1 MWYTSTITAVHT
13 FFLNRWVIWQP
24 WAVYWERS
32 YFLASRSCL
41 QGMIIWGYRISSAR
55 GNVRA
60 VRMPGWC
67 PGDEQRDGACTGVEK
82 SHRGNETQD
91 STEDTA
97 SIHVLF
103 VQRDKSDLIR
113 SYYTNHLPY
122 HVASAC
128 HGWVECTSLKREAAI
143 WCIEGKGVQWI
154 QWNLSKFNR
163 GLPRINKFDGKVHFI
178 NIIFLYIL
186 ETILLKINKNWYLI
200 WNSKLHRN
208 QMKEYSTEHSKCILQ
223 NTINWTAILDFI
235 SLYFIILYN
244 LIFTA

>member
-1 MWYTSTITAVHT
+1 MSSVLRKILFSRFQKLFTGKDNMGISDIICTRKRESSENAR
-13 FFLNRWVIWQP
+13 LMPRW
-24 WAVYWERS
+24 WAKGWS
-32 YFLASRSCL
+32 LH
-41 QGMIIWGYRISSAR
+41 WGR
-55 GNVRA
+55 
-60 VRMPGWC
+60 
-67 PGDEQRDGACTGVEK
+67 
-82 SHRGNETQD
+82 NETQD

-186 ETILLKINKNWYLI
+186 ETILLKINRNWYLI